1 MPIMF
6 RTNKPGL
13 NVLMPIPFFLVLVFL
28 LFSCQSRPERP
39 EDFGSYYLEKEKEFL
54 IHSLAS
60 VELLDYY
67 PPDGVFLGYTI
78 TPTGNEITLVNE
90 EGEIL
95 LSRNMQ
101 GEGPEQYP
109 SNLSSLAFS
118 ETGEIFAMTSVHVL
132 RYDQNLKLLE
142 RFFYEP
148 KFMITLY
155 SLLKKFSFFR
165 KDTNRKGITFTIVPS
180 GVSRYY
186 ASGSGSDYKAAK
198 LLELYNQGDGSFKE
212 IVPIS
217 ERRITEEFYRIAGG
231 SYAPVYVLDAEN
243 AKLILTSTFDSEIT
257 VYDLNADSVAGSL
270 DIYHGDPN
278 AVEPPKP
285 VGSHTLSSTAEDWL
299 ISPMNKSIH
308 QLDNGMVVLEY
319 LVGTLINPNPR
330 KGLLN
335 EIHPDIYRNRLI
347 LFDQSRQ
354 LSRDLSIPVKGVV
367 MTSLPGNRLLVK
379 AVNTDKEEDFI
390 RYIVYKVVEE

>member
-1 MPIMF
+1 MF

-13 NVLMPIPFFLVLVFL
+13 NLLIPLIFFSVAIFWLS
-28 LFSCQSRPERP
+28 SCQNRAERP
-39 EDFGSYYLEKEKEFL
+39 EHFGSYHLDKEKEFL

-67 PPDGVFLGYTI
+67 PPDGLFLGYTV
-78 TPTGNEITLVNE
+78 TPGGNEISLVNE

-132 RYDQNLKLLE
+132 RYDQNLRLLE
-142 RFFYEP
+142 RFSYEP
-148 KFMITLY
+148 KFMINLY
-155 SLLKKFSFFR
+155 SLLKKFSYFR
-165 KDTNRKGITFTIVPS
+165 KDTNRKGITFTVVPS

-198 LLELYNQGDGSFKE
+198 LLELYNQRDGSSKE

-217 ERRITEEFYRIAGG
+217 ERRITEEFYRTAGG
-231 SYAPVYVLDAEN
+231 SYAPVYVLDAETS
-243 AKLILTSTFDSEIT
+243 KLFLTGTFDNEIT
-257 VYDLNADSVAGSL
+257 IYDLKADTVVGGM

-278 AVEPPKP
+278 AVEPPTP
-285 VGSHTLSSTAEDWL
+285 IGSHTLSSTPENWL
-299 ISPMNKSIH
+299 LTPMNKSIH
-308 QLDNGMVVLEY
+308 KLDNGLIVLEY
-319 LVGTLINPNPR
+319 LTGASINPYPR

-354 LSRDLSIPVKGVV
+354 LSRDLTIPEQGIV

-379 AVNTDKEEDFI
+379 TVNTEKEGGFCPVC
-390 RYIVYKVVEE
+390 YL